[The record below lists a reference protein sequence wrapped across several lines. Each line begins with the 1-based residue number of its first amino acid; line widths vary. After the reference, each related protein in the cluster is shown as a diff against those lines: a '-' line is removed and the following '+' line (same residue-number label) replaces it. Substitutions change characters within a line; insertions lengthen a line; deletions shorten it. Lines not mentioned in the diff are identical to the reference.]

1 MELSD
6 SELVERVRGGDDDAF
21 RLIVERHSRALF
33 RAAYRITGNSA
44 DADDVVQET
53 FMRAYRQL
61 SNFESRAALTTWL
74 HRIAVNC
81 SLDLIDSRKRRD
93 NRTEHV
99 EDLSSIASQT
109 ASPDR
114 ILLGTEMQ
122 KAVAVALDGMSGNE
136 RTAFVL
142 RHFEGMPLEEI
153 GEVLGTRM
161 NATKNTVFRAVQK
174 VRQHLQPYVDSR
186 PYGQGSTV

>member
-1 MELSD
+1 MELTD
-6 SELVERVRGGDDDAF
+6 IDLVERVRAGDDDAF
-21 RLIVERHSRALF
+21 RLIVERHSRVLF
-33 RAAYRITGNSA
+33 RAAYRITGNTA

-53 FMRAYRQL
+53 FMRAYRQIAT
-61 SNFESRAALTTWL
+61 FESRAALTTWL

-81 SLDLIDSRKRRD
+81 ALDLIDSRKRRD
-93 NRTEHV
+93 SRTEDV
-99 EDLSSIASQT
+99 EDMTTIASHD

-114 ILLGTEMQ
+114 LLLGSEMQ

-153 GEVLGTRM
+153 GKVLGIRL

-174 VRQHLQPYVDSR
+174 VRQQLQPYM
-186 PYGQGSTV
+186 GSTV

>member
-1 MELSD
+1 MELTD
-6 SELVERVRGGDDDAF
+6 SELVERVRGGEDDAF
-21 RLIVERHSRALF
+21 RLIVERHSRTIY
-33 RAAYRITGNSA
+33 RSAYRIVGNAA

-61 SNFESRAALTTWL
+61 ERFESRAALTTWL

-81 SLDLIDSRKRRD
+81 SLDLIDSRKRREH
-93 NRTEHV
+93 RTEDV
-99 EDLSSIASQT
+99 EDITTIASSD

-114 ILLGTEMQ
+114 LLLGSEMQ
-122 KAVAVALDGMSGNE
+122 KAVAVALDGMTGNE

-142 RHFEGMPLEEI
+142 RHFEGMPLEDI
-153 GEVLGTRM
+153 GKILGTRL

-174 VRQHLQPYVDSR
+174 VRHHLQPYM
-186 PYGQGSTV
+186 GSV